1 MHRHDSFAGDDS
13 KQHFFFL
20 YNGLE
25 SIASSSSSSN
35 AHGPG
40 LGQGLVQAQGQG
52 VGRRAAL
59 TPFKMRIRSSE
70 DAIGKPIAMHR

>member
-13 KQHFFFL
+13 KEHSFFL

-25 SIASSSSSSN
+25 SIASSSSSN
-35 AHGPG
+35 TNG
-40 LGQGLVQAQGQG
+40 QGQG